1 MIIKINAP
9 LGFYEI
15 GARAKQEYA
24 IYPQLSM
31 LSQES
36 QVIVLC
42 DGLGGYSLGD
52 VASTTVANA
61 IGQWIESNV
70 TASSLNEEMVRCAIA
85 QAQEELNVA
94 SFDHNNTSKMGTTM
108 AMLAMGESGMIAAH
122 IGNTRIYHVRPSKG
136 AILYRSR
143 DHSLVNDLFVK
154 GKLTREEVESASLKN
169 VLTRAMMPNVAST
182 PDLALIPDIEQ
193 GDYFFLCSNSVTQ
206 QLSDKQ
212 ILEMLTRNDL
222 TDQAKIAELQMLVKD
237 SKDNRSAVLISID
250 KVAHQEGENLFVSNE
265 KDMCD
270 KMVYVGTV
278 AAASVAQS
286 AIAEPA
292 ATTEPAAPLPPEV
305 PETPVESTSQP
316 PGIPEIPAE
325 PAPLD
330 PELPQP
336 EPPAEEPAITTSPE
350 SNGMKKFLNGRTKN
364 QKALMLAGVILLAS
378 VLLALGIYSLF
389 HRDTASSDSNSSQQQ
404 VQGVDTLP
412 DVSID
417 SLLPEMPT
425 DSLPVGSNIDV
436 PRAPGISGVSL
447 PSTTGDKEIGSSL
460 PNDKKNS
467 SGRFDTGS
475 NVHVPRAPKYNGDNT
490 PPYDPYDGTGGF
502 GSDDPIHDD
511 DDSYDTPPEKSSTPS
526 PEPSKTEET
535 KPKVETPQKEQP
547 SRQAAPAQNNNEGAA
562 NNGAVPMPKPKKK
575 EFETP

>member
-15 GARAKQEYA
+15 GAKAKQNDA
-24 IYPQLSM
+24 MYPQLSM

-52 VASTTVANA
+52 VASATVANA

-70 TASSLNEEMVRCAIA
+70 TASTLNEEMVRCAIA
-85 QAQEELNVA
+85 QAQEKLNEA
-94 SFDHNNTSKMGTTM
+94 SCTNNTTSMGTTM

-122 IGNTRIYHVRPSKG
+122 IGNTRIYHVRPGKG

-154 GKLTREEVESASLKN
+154 GKLTREEVEVSSRKDI
-169 VLTRAMMPNVAST
+169 LTRAMMSNIAST
-182 PDLALIPDIEQ
+182 PDLALITDIEQ
-193 GDYFFLCSNSVTQ
+193 GDYFFICSDGVTEK
-206 QLSDKQ
+206 LSDKQ
-212 ILEMLTRNDL
+212 LLEVLTRTDMI
-222 TDQAKIAELQMLVKD
+222 DQAKIAELQMLVKN
-237 SKDNRSAVLISID
+237 SNNNRSAVLIRVD
-250 KVAHQEGENLFVSNE
+250 KVTHQEGENLFVSNE
-265 KDMCD
+265 KALCD
-270 KMVYVGTV
+270 KMVYVGALS

-286 AIAEPA
+286 AISEPV
-292 ATTEPAAPLPPEV
+292 ATEEPTPLPPEV
-305 PETPVESTSQP
+305 PAVPVEPTSQP
-316 PGIPEIPAE
+316 PEIPETPAE
-325 PAPLD
+325 PTPLT
-330 PELPQP
+330 PEVPQTNT
-336 EPPAEEPAITTSPE
+336 PAEEQVAATAAE
-350 SNGMKKFLNGRTKN
+350 SNGFKKFLDGRTKN
-364 QKALMLAGVILLAS
+364 QKALMLAGVILLS
-378 VLLALGIYSLF
+378 SILLALGIYSLF
-389 HRDTASSDSNSSQQQ
+389 NRSTTSSDNKSSQQQ

-447 PSTTGDKEIGSSL
+447 PSTTADKEIGASL
-460 PNDKKNS
+460 PNAKKSS

-502 GSDDPIHDD
+502 GSDEPISDD
-511 DDSYDTPPEKSSTPS
+511 DDDFVPEEKTKPVATEEPKPIE
-526 PEPSKTEET
+526 PEVKET
-535 KPKVETPQKEQP
+535 KPTPQATPPVRKLD
-547 SRQAAPAQNNNEGAA
+547 SNGNAK
-562 NNGAVPMPKPKKK
+562 GAVPPPPSRKRNIEVP
-575 EFETP
+575 